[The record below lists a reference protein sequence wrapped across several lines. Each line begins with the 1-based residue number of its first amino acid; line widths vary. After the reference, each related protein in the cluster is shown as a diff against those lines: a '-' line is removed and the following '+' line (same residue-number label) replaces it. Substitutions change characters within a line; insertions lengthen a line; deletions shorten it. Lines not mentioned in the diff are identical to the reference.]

1 MRRIRYE
8 IECKAGAV
16 VSAPGIAAFVATRG
30 RANKA
35 VAIVFVD
42 EAHKED
48 FEKEVEG
55 NPHVTGYRA
64 DPVGASASGR
74 IYARA

>member
-16 VSAPGIAAFVATRG
+16 VCAPGIAAFVATRG

-35 VAIVFVD
+35 VAIVLVD

-64 DPVGASASGR
+64 DPDGASTSGTR
-74 IYARA
+74 YARA